1 MNSPWWINQSD
12 EELVLLLDRSYNEK
26 GKIAPKDYFDGLA
39 KMFFYITGGLVV
51 LGSLLGWALYA
62 TFETGL
68 VFLFLIPFIIPLLFF
83 IILSYGFIASYF
95 EALKSEEEN
104 VALLK
109 KELDRRRIF
118 Y

>member
-26 GKIAPKDYFDGLA
+26 GRIVPKDYFDGLA
-39 KMFFYITGGLVV
+39 RLFFYVTGGLVL

-62 TFETGL
+62 TFETGF
-68 VFLFLIPFIIPLLFF
+68 VFLFLIPFVIPLAFF
-83 IILSYGFIASYF
+83 IVLGYGFISSYV
-95 EALKSEEEN
+95 EAVKAEKEN
-104 VALLK
+104 VVLLK